1 MAAVHRRRAGGLN
14 GRVTGPAT
22 GVLATAWA
30 LDALE
35 PLLEAYDRAGGVVV
49 HEGELGSQTE
59 LEELAFDVDA
69 LLVVGSPRRS
79 PRTAVPGPFV
89 IAGDG
94 RRVPVGWVPDCGREP
109 VRRFAETAARV
120 HERSAESRHGRTV
133 AVLAQRSRRYRD
145 LSRRIERLLDE
156 SDGAVRPVRWT
167 ADELGVGELRQG
179 LAYGLSAAI
188 YVGHGRP
195 VGWVGYRGTRAH
207 HLAGPEEPTA
217 AVLSL
222 TCLTASR
229 RRVRLSFAEALVL
242 GGAAAAAFGA
252 VCSTDHRWN
261 ARWALRIS
269 RALADG
275 AQTIGELVTAAE
287 EDDPAV
293 AGYRILGDPAA
304 PLADAPG
311 AARRAAA
318 LSRELVLVA

>member
-1 MAAVHRRRAGGLN
+1 MRRVGVVAPARALE
-14 GRVTGPAT
+14 
-22 GVLATAWA
+22 
-30 LDALE
+30 ALE
-35 PLLEAYDRAGGVVV
+35 PLLEAYAQEGGVTTIAEEVELREVAGDV
-49 HEGELGSQTE
+49 H
-59 LEELAFDVDA
+59 A
-69 LLVVGSPRRS
+69 LLVVGSARRS

-89 IAGDG
+89 SAPDG
-94 RRVPVGWVPDCGREP
+94 RRVLVGWVPDRGP
-109 VRRFAETAARV
+109 DAVRRFATTAARV
-120 HERSAESRHGRTV
+120 HARRRGGRTV

-145 LSRRIERLLDE
+145 LSRRIERLLG
-156 SDGAVRPVRWT
+156 DGAARPVRWT
-167 ADELGVGELRQG
+167 ADELGVDELGRG
-179 LAYGLSAAI
+179 LGYGLSAAV

-207 HLAGPEEPTA
+207 HLVGAEEPTA

-229 RRVRLSFAEALVL
+229 RRVGLSFAEALVL

-275 AQTIGELVTAAE
+275 APTIGELVAAAE
-287 EDDPAV
+287 DDDPAV
-293 AGYRILGDPAA
+293 ASYRIIGDPAA
-304 PLADAPG
+304 PLVDAPG

-318 LSRELVLVA
+318 LSGELALVA

>member
-1 MAAVHRRRAGGLN
+1 MSA
-14 GRVTGPAT
+14 TAT
-22 GVLATAWA
+22 GVLASASA
-30 LDALE
+30 LEALE
-35 PLLEAYDRAGGVVV
+35 PLLEAYDRDGGVVL
-49 HEGELGSQTE
+49 HEGELGSQP
-59 LEELAFDVDA
+59 ELAELAAGVDA

-79 PRTAVPGPFV
+79 PRTAVPGPCV
-89 IAGDG
+89 TAADG

-120 HERSAESRHGRTV
+120 HSRSRDGRRGRTV

-145 LSRRIERLLDE
+145 LSRRIERLLE
-156 SDGAVRPVRWT
+156 DGAARPVRWT
-167 ADELGVGELRQG
+167 ADELGVAELGQG
-179 LAYGLSAAI
+179 LGFGLAAAV

-207 HLAGPEEPTA
+207 HLAGAEEPTA

-229 RRVRLSFAEALVL
+229 RRVGLSFAEALVL
-242 GGAAAAAFGA
+242 GGAAAATFGA

-275 AQTIGELVTAAE
+275 APTLGELVAAAE

-293 AGYRILGDPAA
+293 AGYRILGDPVA
-304 PLADAPG
+304 PLVDAPG